1 MRLPAQKR
9 LELQAAYPSQAEG
22 GFAGDLHK
30 SLNDALVRWEQKRG
44 IGGHFKYGTTGSA
57 GAYRKE
63 KTGAT
68 REEIS
73 WNKAP
78 EIKRESKKRAI
89 LTEEQHAAKLAYNR
103 ERRRQETPEERDER
117 LEARRA
123 WYLAKRG
130 GTLQKRFARSPEERK
145 AAVKAAKQRYLE
157 RQKAGLVAKTIRK
170 PSTSTAEQ
178 LARKAERGRKYYAR
192 NKQQHQT
199 FITS

>member
-1 MRLPAQKR
+1 MRLPAQRR
-9 LELQAAYPSQAEG
+9 LEHQAAYPSQAEG
-22 GFAGDLHK
+22 GFAGDLHN
-30 SLNDALVRWEQKRG
+30 SLHKALVDWEKRRG
-44 IGGHFKYGTTGSA
+44 VGGHFKYGTTGSN

-78 EIKRESKKRAI
+78 EVKRESKKREI
-89 LTEEQHAAKLAYNR
+89 LTEEQRLAKLAYNR
-103 ERRRQETPEERDER
+103 ERRQTETPEEREVR

-130 GTLQKRFARSPEERK
+130 GQLQKQFRMSPKERK

-157 RQKAGLVAKTIRK
+157 RQKAGLVAKTVRP
-170 PSTSTAEQ
+170 PSKLTEKQ
-178 LARKAERGRKYYAR
+178 LAAKRQRQRRYYVR
-192 NKQQHQT
+192 SKQAQMDK
-199 FITS
+199 

>member
-1 MRLPAQKR
+1 M
-9 LELQAAYPSQAEG
+9 QAEG

-30 SLNDALVRWEQKRG
+30 SLRQALVRWEQKRG
-44 IGGHFKYGTTGSA
+44 IGGHFKYGTNGSA

-73 WNKAP
+73 WNKSP
-78 EIKRESKKRAI
+78 EVKREPKKRYI
-89 LTEEQHAAKLAYNR
+89 FTEEQRLAKLAYNR
-103 ERRRQETPEERDER
+103 ERRQSETPEEREAR
-117 LEARRA
+117 LEARRS

-130 GTLQKRFARSPEERK
+130 GTLQKRFARSPEERR

-157 RQKAGLVAKTIRK
+157 RQKAGLVAKTIPK
-170 PSTSTAEQ
+170 PSTFTAEQ

-199 FITS
+199 IIAS

>member
-1 MRLPAQKR
+1 MRLPAQRR
-9 LELQAAYPSQAEG
+9 LEHQSAYPSQAEG

-30 SLNDALVRWEQKRG
+30 SLKDALVRWEKKRG
-44 IGGHFKYGTTGSA
+44 IGGHFKYGTTGCN
-57 GAYRKE
+57 GAFRKE
-63 KTGAT
+63 KTSAT

-78 EIKRESKKRAI
+78 EVKRESKKREI
-89 LTEEQHAAKLAYNR
+89 LTEDQRLAKLAYNR
-103 ERRRQETPEERDER
+103 RRRQTETPEERDAR

-130 GTLQKRFARSPEERK
+130 GTLQKRFRMLPEERK
-145 AAVKAAKQRYLE
+145 AAVKAAKQRYIQ

-170 PSTSTAEQ
+170 PSTSTVEQ

-192 NKQQHQT
+192 NKRQNQT
-199 FITS
+199 ISAS

>member
-1 MRLPAQKR
+1 MRLPAQRR

-30 SLNDALVRWEQKRG
+30 SLRQALVRWEQKRG

-63 KTGAT
+63 KIGAT

-73 WNKAP
+73 WNAAP
-78 EIKRESKKRAI
+78 EVKREPKKREI
-89 LTEEQHAAKLAYNR
+89 LTEEQRLAKLAYNR
-103 ERRRQETPEERDER
+103 ERRQSETPEEREAR

-123 WYLAKRG
+123 WYLAKQG
-130 GTLQKRFARSPEERK
+130 GKLQKRFRMSPEERK
-145 AAVKAAKQRYLE
+145 DAVKAAKQRYME
-157 RQKAGLVAKTIRK
+157 RQKQGIVAKTIRK

-199 FITS
+199 ISAS

>member
-30 SLNDALVRWEQKRG
+30 SLRQALIRWEQKRG

-78 EIKRESKKRAI
+78 EVKREPKKREI
-89 LTEEQHAAKLAYNR
+89 LTEEQRLAKVAYNR
-103 ERRRQETPEERDER
+103 ERRQSETAEEREAR
-117 LEARRA
+117 LEKRRA
-123 WYLAKRG
+123 WYLAKQG

-145 AAVKAAKQRYLE
+145 AAVKAAKQRYLD
-157 RQKAGLVAKTIRK
+157 RQKAGLVAKTVRP
-170 PSTSTAEQ
+170 PSKLTEKQ
-178 LARKAERGRKYYAR
+178 LQAKRERQKKYYER
-192 NKQQHQT
+192 SKQHST
-199 FITS
+199 ISAS

>member
-1 MRLPAQKR
+1 MPAQR
-9 LELQAAYPSQAEG
+9 TLEHQAAYPSQAEG

-30 SLNDALVRWEQKRG
+30 SLKDALVRWEKKRG
-44 IGGHFKYGTTGSA
+44 IGGHFKYGTTGSG
-57 GAYRKE
+57 GAYRRE

-78 EIKRESKKRAI
+78 EVKRESKKREI
-89 LTEEQHAAKLAYNR
+89 LTEEQRLAKLAYNR
-103 ERRRQETPEERDER
+103 QRRQSETPEEREAR

-130 GTLQKRFARSPEERK
+130 GVLQKRFRMSPEERK

-170 PSTSTAEQ
+170 PSKLRAEQ
-178 LARKAERGRKYYAR
+178 LARKAERGRMYYAR
-192 NKQQHQT
+192 NKQQNQT
-199 FITS
+199 ISAS